1 MILPGGKRLEQ
12 SVYLIFEN
20 KENKLIF
27 KFADNIYK
35 LRAVLFKKKTFEILI
50 YSNSSIII
58 LMHT

>member
-35 LRAVLFKKKTFEILI
+35 LRAVLFKKKNLRNFNLFK
-50 YSNSSIII
+50 
-58 LMHT
+58 